1 MNEVVAADSKHIPVP
16 THNYN
21 LHIGPCKLHT
31 GGRGQCP
38 AVKNVDAKELE
49 DKVVTGVFV
58 DREVEEY
65 SERYARL
72 VKKVRNAH

>member
-1 MNEVVAADSKHIPVP
+1 MTLEAAK
-16 THNYN
+16 
-21 LHIGPCKLHT
+21 KM
-31 GGRGQCP
+31 
-38 AVKNVDAKELE
+38 DAKELE

-72 VKKVRNAH
+72 VKK